1 MAWYELIWEW
11 DEEDGN
17 VAHIAEH
24 GLNPEDVEHALAN
37 PIRKELS
44 RSSGRPIAFGYTPDG
59 RRIAV
64 VYEIIDATTLYPVTT
79 YEVE

>member
-24 GLNPEDVEHALAN
+24 GICPEDVEHALAN
-37 PIRKELS
+37 PIRKERS
-44 RSSGRPIAFGYTPDG
+44 RSSGRQIAFGYTPDG

-64 VYEIIDATTLYPVTT
+64 VYETIDAMTLYPVTA

>member
-1 MAWYELIWEW
+1 MTWFELIWEW

-24 GLNPEDVEHALAN
+24 GVSPEDVAEVLEN
-37 PIRKELS
+37 PIRHENS
-44 RSSGRPIAFGYTPDG
+44 RTSGRAIVFGYTSDG

-64 VYEIIDATTLYPVTT
+64 VYEQLDDTTLYPVTA

>member
-24 GLNPEDVEHALAN
+24 GLSPEDVEHALAN
-37 PIRKELS
+37 PIRRERS

-64 VYEIIDATTLYPVTT
+64 VYETIDATTLYPVTA

>member
-11 DEEDGN
+11 DEQDGN

-24 GLNPEDVEHALAN
+24 GISPEDVEHVLAN
-37 PIRKELS
+37 PIRTERS
-44 RSSGRPIAFGYTPDG
+44 RPSGRPIAFGYTADG

-64 VYEIIDATTLYPVTT
+64 VYETIDATTLYPITA